1 MSVFK
6 FKQFEVNQTNSAM
19 KIGTD
24 AMVFGALID
33 VSNKKNGLDI
43 GTGTGVLSLMVAQRN
58 QTIKIKAIEI
68 DLNAFQEAKNN
79 FLASPFHSQ
88 LEAIHQDVKTFQSN
102 EKFDLIFS
110 NPPYFQNAT
119 KSISDERNLA
129 RHTDTLSMEELSLK
143 VSEIISTDGD
153 FWIILPIETMQEI
166 DFHLKSLHFFLNQEI
181 LIYGKENQLVR
192 KIASYS
198 KSKKDGFQ
206 QELIIRNTDNQYTA
220 AYKELTIDYHFNQ
233 L

>member
-33 VSNKKNGLDI
+33 ASNKKNGLDI

-68 DLNAFQEAKNN
+68 DLNAFQEAENN
-79 FLASPFHSQ
+79 FLASTFHPQ
-88 LEAIHQDVKTFQSN
+88 LEAIHQDVKAFQTD

-166 DFHLKSLHFFLNQEI
+166 DFHLKSLHFFLNQVI

-206 QELIIRNTDNQYTA
+206 QELIIRKSDNQYTE